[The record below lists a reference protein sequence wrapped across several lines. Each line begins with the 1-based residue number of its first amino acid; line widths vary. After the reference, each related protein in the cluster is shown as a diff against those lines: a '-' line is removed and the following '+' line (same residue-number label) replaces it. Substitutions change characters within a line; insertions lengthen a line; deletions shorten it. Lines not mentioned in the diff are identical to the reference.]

1 MIRSRLFHRLFSTM
15 LIVVGLFSAAV
26 YLLVVPLVEQKAYE
40 IELNASGAILE
51 NVFKMAAKIK
61 GGLEEQRAETEKSYK
76 QQLRNVVQLAAAYM
90 DWVFAQRDRGEISDT
105 EARRQ
110 VFEGLRAMKYGN
122 DDYIWVTDYYSNLLS
137 HPDPYFQ
144 GRNAA
149 DFRDQSGNTIIPV
162 IISTA
167 RAWGEGF
174 HTYPWA
180 RPKGNSPALT
190 DQKISYFKDLP
201 RHRLVVGTGAY
212 LADIDAEVAKRM
224 NEAVEDLRQVLRA
237 IRINA
242 TGYVYIFDARNNM
255 IIHPN
260 ANIEGT
266 EFSRKNNPLSGHSI
280 ADELKAA
287 ADSGQPVYYLW
298 DKPEDPDNYV
308 YQKISW
314 VRHFPGFDWYIASSV
329 YVEDLRKS
337 AVELSNRIMMVAL
350 AILVIGIALAWLAA
364 RRLVEPLRR
373 LAETAAQV
381 SAGDLSAR
389 TGIVRDDEIGI
400 LAAVFDGMIQRV
412 RDNIAT
418 LDSRVRHRTVELE
431 DSNRRL
437 LQAVEL
443 QDRAQMALAD
453 TEARQRLILDAIPAA
468 IAYLDRDQRIRFAN
482 RRWADLVRRDKDH
495 VVGRYLAEVVGRHA
509 HDSIA
514 PYLARTF
521 AGEAASFE
529 YAFPSGQD
537 GRSLITKNSL
547 IPELGPEGAVL
558 GMFVLSLDVTD
569 EKDTERRLM
578 EAQRLNAVG
587 QLSGGLA
594 HDFNNLLSIII
605 GNLAAA
611 RERYADV
618 EGLDEFLEPAQR
630 AGWRGAD
637 ITSRLLAFSRRQPL
651 KPQPVDVGALIRE
664 MAVLLRRSL
673 PSSIDM
679 TLPPDDVPCWA
690 IADQNQLENALVN
703 LVLNARDAMPGG
715 GRLDINARIRTLT
728 EPVMFDEMA
737 PADDYLEII
746 VADHG
751 QGFGAESLARAFEPF
766 YTTKEQGSG
775 LGLSMV
781 YGFVKQSHGYI
792 RIDSD
797 AGEGARV
804 TILLPR
810 AEPVA
815 QPEALAPATSD
826 QRWPGRLAL
835 VAEDNEDVRQII
847 RRQLVELGFSV
858 VEAESGDE
866 AAALVEQI
874 EDLHLVIS
882 DIVMPGLSGVDLAR
896 RMKETRPEIS
906 VVLISGFSFDGSEDR
921 SDLVVLAKPWEKQD
935 LIEAIGRS
943 GSTIRN

>member
-76 QQLRNVVQLAAAYM
+76 QQLRNVVQLAASYI
-90 DWVFAQRDRGEISDT
+90 DWVFAQRDRGEITDA

-110 VFEGLRAMKYGN
+110 VFEGLKAMKYGN
-122 DDYIWVTDYYSNLLS
+122 NDYIWVTDYYSNLLS

-149 DFRDQSGNTIIPV
+149 EFRDQSGNTIIPV

-174 HTYPWA
+174 HTYPWS
-180 RPKGNSPALT
+180 RPKGSAYLT
-190 DQKISYFKDLP
+190 EQKISYFKDLP
-201 RHRLVVGTGAY
+201 QHRLVVGTGAY

-224 NEAVEDLRQVLRA
+224 NEAIEDLRQVLRA

-287 ADSGQPVYYLW
+287 ADSGKPVYYLW
-298 DKPEDPDNYV
+298 DKPEDPDHYV

-329 YVEDLRKS
+329 YVDDLRSS

-350 AILVIGIALAWLAA
+350 AILIIGIALAWLAA

-373 LAETAAQV
+373 LVDTAAQV
-381 SAGDLSAR
+381 SGGDLSVR
-389 TGIVRDDEIGI
+389 TGITRDDEIGI
-400 LAAVFDGMIQRV
+400 LATAFDGMIQRV
-412 RDNIAT
+412 QDNIAT
-418 LDSRVRHRTVELE
+418 LDSRVRHRTAELE

-443 QDRAQMALAD
+443 QDRAQAALA
-453 TEARQRLILDAIPAA
+453 ENESRQRLILDAIPAA
-468 IAYLDRDQRIRFAN
+468 IAYLGRNQRIRFAN
-482 RRWADLVRRDKDH
+482 RRWAALVRRDKDA
-495 VVGRYLAEVVGRHA
+495 VVGRFLAETLGRHA
-509 HDSIA
+509 YEFIGPHVEQTLQGQES
-514 PYLARTF
+514 
-521 AGEAASFE
+521 SFE
-529 YAFPSGQD
+529 YKFGTSTDRPTV
-537 GRSLITKNSL
+537 TKTTL
-547 IPELGPEGAVL
+547 IPELGPDGLVQ

-611 RERYADV
+611 RERYAAV

-630 AGWRGAD
+630 AGRRGAD

-679 TLPPDDVPCWA
+679 VLPPEDVPCWA

-703 LVLNARDAMPGG
+703 MVLNARDAMPGG
-715 GRLDINARIRTLT
+715 GRLQVGARIRTL
-728 EPVMFDEMA
+728 EAPEMFDEMA
-737 PADDYLEII
+737 PADDYLEIV
-746 VADHG
+746 VADTG
-751 QGFGAESLARAFEPF
+751 QGFNTDSLARAFEPF
-766 YTTKEQGSG
+766 FTTKEQGSG

-781 YGFVKQSHGYI
+781 YGFVKQSHGFI
-792 RIDSD
+792 RIDSKP
-797 AGEGARV
+797 GEGAAL

-810 AEPVA
+810 AEPVPHVDVPVGKA
-815 QPEALAPATSD
+815 SD

-835 VAEDNEDVRQII
+835 VAEDNEDVRQIM
-847 RRQLVELGFSV
+847 RRQLMELGFSV

-866 AAALVEQI
+866 ALVLVEQI

-882 DIVMPGLSGVDLAR
+882 DIVMPGLSGVELAR
-896 RMKETRPEIS
+896 KVKEMRPQIAM
-906 VVLISGFSFDGSEDR
+906 VLISGFSFDSSEDR
-921 SDLVVLAKPWEKQD
+921 SDLVVLSKPWEKQD
-935 LIEAIGRS
+935 LIDAIGRS
-943 GSTIRN
+943 APATTI

>member
-1 MIRSRLFHRLFSTM
+1 MGLIWPVLFPGKPGLLKSPFPRVQEGPN
-15 LIVVGLFSAAV
+15 LIPKDKLIPKLG
-26 YLLVVPLVEQKAYE
+26 PR
-40 IELNASGAILE
+40 G
-51 NVFKMAAKIK
+51 
-61 GGLEEQRAETEKSYK
+61 GGL
-76 QQLRNVVQLAAAYM
+76 
-90 DWVFAQRDRGEISDT
+90 
-105 EARRQ
+105 
-110 VFEGLRAMKYGN
+110 GN
-122 DDYIWVTDYYSNLLS
+122 
-137 HPDPYFQ
+137 
-144 GRNAA
+144 
-149 DFRDQSGNTIIPV
+149 
-162 IISTA
+162 
-167 RAWGEGF
+167 
-174 HTYPWA
+174 
-180 RPKGNSPALT
+180 
-190 DQKISYFKDLP
+190 
-201 RHRLVVGTGAY
+201 
-212 LADIDAEVAKRM
+212 
-224 NEAVEDLRQVLRA
+224 VLRA
-237 IRINA
+237 PRVPGGKSPRPKA
-242 TGYVYIFDARNNM
+242 
-255 IIHPN
+255 
-260 ANIEGT
+260 EG
-266 EFSRKNNPLSGHSI
+266 
-280 ADELKAA
+280 
-287 ADSGQPVYYLW
+287 
-298 DKPEDPDNYV
+298 
-308 YQKISW
+308 
-314 VRHFPGFDWYIASSV
+314 
-329 YVEDLRKS
+329 
-337 AVELSNRIMMVAL
+337 
-350 AILVIGIALAWLAA
+350 
-364 RRLVEPLRR
+364 
-373 LAETAAQV
+373 
-381 SAGDLSAR
+381 
-389 TGIVRDDEIGI
+389 
-400 LAAVFDGMIQRV
+400 
-412 RDNIAT
+412 
-418 LDSRVRHRTVELE
+418 
-431 DSNRRL
+431 
-437 LQAVEL
+437 
-443 QDRAQMALAD
+443 
-453 TEARQRLILDAIPAA
+453 
-468 IAYLDRDQRIRFAN
+468 
-482 RRWADLVRRDKDH
+482 
-495 VVGRYLAEVVGRHA
+495 
-509 HDSIA
+509 
-514 PYLARTF
+514 
-521 AGEAASFE
+521 
-529 YAFPSGQD
+529 
-537 GRSLITKNSL
+537 
-547 IPELGPEGAVL
+547 
-558 GMFVLSLDVTD
+558 
-569 EKDTERRLM
+569 
-578 EAQRLNAVG
+578 AQRLNAVG
-587 QLSGGLA
+587 QWSGGLA

-611 RERYADV
+611 RERYGGV

-630 AGWRGAD
+630 AGRRGAD

-679 TLPPDDVPCWA
+679 ILPPEDVPCWA

-728 EPVMFDEMA
+728 EPAMFDEMA

-751 QGFGAESLARAFEPF
+751 QGFGPESLARAFEPF

-815 QPEALAPATSD
+815 QPEALISATSD

-896 RMKETRPEIS
+896 RVKETRPEIS

-943 GSTIRN
+943 GSAIRN

>member
-51 NVFKMAAKIK
+51 NVFTMAAKIK
-61 GGLEEQRAETEKSYK
+61 GGLEEQRSETEKSYK
-76 QQLRNVVQLAAAYM
+76 QQLRNVVTLAIAYI
-90 DWVFAQRDRGEISDT
+90 DWVFGQRDRGEMSDA
-105 EARRQ
+105 EARRL

-180 RPKGNSPALT
+180 RPKGQSTALT

-224 NEAVEDLRQVLRA
+224 SEAVEDLRQVLRA

-260 ANIEGT
+260 TNIEGT
-266 EFSRKNNPLSGHSI
+266 EFSALNNPMSGHSI

-287 ADSGQPVYYLW
+287 ADSGKPVYYLW
-298 DKPEDPDNYV
+298 DKPEDPGNYA

-314 VRHFPGFDWYIASSV
+314 VRHFAGFDWYIASSV

-350 AILVIGIALAWLAA
+350 AILVIGIGLAWLAA

-373 LAETAAQV
+373 LADTAALV
-381 SAGDLSAR
+381 SAGDLSAQ

-400 LAAVFDGMIQRV
+400 LAAGFDGMIQRV

-418 LDSRVRHRTVELE
+418 LDSRVRHRTAELE

-443 QDRAQMALAD
+443 QDRAQAALAD

-482 RRWADLVRRDKDH
+482 RRWADLVQRDKGA
-495 VVGRYLAEVVGRHA
+495 VVGRFLAEVLGRHA
-509 HDSIA
+509 HGHIA
-514 PYLARTF
+514 PYLAQTF
-521 AGEAASFE
+521 AGVQSAFE
-529 YAFPSGQD
+529 YVFPAP
-537 GRSLITKNSL
+537 RTMITKSTL
-547 IPELGPEGAVL
+547 IPEIGPEGAVQ

-569 EKDTERRLM
+569 EKDTEKRLM

-611 RERYADV
+611 RDRYGAV

-630 AGWRGAD
+630 AGRRGAD

-679 TLPPDDVPCWA
+679 TLPPEDVPCWA

-715 GRLDINARIRTLT
+715 GRLDIGARIRTIA
-728 EPVMFDEMA
+728 EPAMFDEMA
-737 PADDYLEII
+737 PADDYLEIV
-746 VADHG
+746 VADG
-751 QGFGAESLARAFEPF
+751 GLGFDADALPRAFEPF
-766 YTTKEQGSG
+766 FTTKEQGSG

-792 RIDSD
+792 RIDSR
-797 AGEGARV
+797 AGAGAAI

-810 AEPVA
+810 AEPVP
-815 QPEALAPATSD
+815 QPEAIAAADSER
-826 QRWPGRLAL
+826 RWPGRLAL
-835 VAEDNEDVRQII
+835 VAEDNEDVRQIM
-847 RRQLVELGFSV
+847 RRQLMELGFSV

-866 AAALVEQI
+866 AAILVEQI

-882 DIVMPGLSGVDLAR
+882 DIVMPGLSGVDLAH
-896 RMKETRPEIS
+896 KIKATRPEIC
-906 VVLISGFSFDGSEDR
+906 VVLISGFSFEGSEDQ

-935 LIEAIGRS
+935 LIDAIGRS

>member
-51 NVFKMAAKIK
+51 NVFTMAAKIK
-61 GGLEEQRAETEKSYK
+61 GGLEEQRTETEKSYK
-76 QQLRNVVQLAAAYM
+76 QQLRNVVTLAIAYI
-90 DWVFAQRDRGEISDT
+90 DWVFDQRDRGEMTDA
-105 EARRQ
+105 EARRL

-180 RPKGNSPALT
+180 RPRGESTALT

-224 NEAVEDLRQVLRA
+224 GEAVEDLRQVLRA

-266 EFSRKNNPLSGHSI
+266 EFSRLNNPISGHSI
-280 ADELKAA
+280 ADELKGA
-287 ADSGQPVYYLW
+287 ADSGKPVSYLW
-298 DKPEDPDNYV
+298 DRPEDPGNYA

-314 VRHFPGFDWYIASSV
+314 VRHFAGFDWYIASSV

-350 AILVIGIALAWLAA
+350 AILVIGIGLAWLAA
-364 RRLVEPLRR
+364 QRLVQPLRR
-373 LAETAAQV
+373 LADTAALV

-400 LAAVFDGMIQRV
+400 LAAGFDGMIQRV

-418 LDSRVRHRTVELE
+418 LDSRVRHRTAELE

-443 QDRAQMALAD
+443 QDRAQAALAD

-482 RRWADLVRRDKDH
+482 RRWADLVLRDKGT
-495 VVGRYLAEVVGRHA
+495 VVGRFLAEVLGRHA
-509 HDSIA
+509 HGHIA
-514 PYLARTF
+514 PYLAQTF
-521 AGEAASFE
+521 AGVQSSFE
-529 YAFPSGQD
+529 YVFPAP
-537 GRSLITKNSL
+537 RTMITKNTL
-547 IPELGPEGAVL
+547 IPEIGPEGAVQ

-569 EKDTERRLM
+569 EKDTEQRLM

-611 RERYADV
+611 RDRYGAV

-630 AGWRGAD
+630 AGRRGAD

-679 TLPPDDVPCWA
+679 TLPPEDVPCWA

-715 GRLDINARIRTLT
+715 GRLDIAARIRTIA
-728 EPVMFDEMA
+728 EPAMFDEMA
-737 PADDYLEII
+737 PADDYLEI
-746 VADHG
+746 VVTDRGLGFDAD
-751 QGFGAESLARAFEPF
+751 ALPRAFEPF
-766 YTTKEQGSG
+766 FTTKEQGSG

-792 RIDSD
+792 RIDSRL
-797 AGEGARV
+797 GEGATV
-804 TILLPR
+804 SILLPR

-815 QPEALAPATSD
+815 QPEAITAADSER
-826 QRWPGRLAL
+826 RWPGRLAL
-835 VAEDNEDVRQII
+835 VAEDNEDVRQIM

-896 RMKETRPEIS
+896 QIKATRPEIC
-906 VVLISGFSFDGSEDR
+906 VVLISGFSFEGSEDQ

-935 LIEAIGRS
+935 LIDAIGRS